1 MSEHIIA
8 FIMGIVEGLTE
19 YLPIS
24 STGHLILTGHL
35 LGFEGDRAKTFEVVI
50 QLGSILAIVVLY
62 WKRFFS
68 LLDFKSLNIKKNN
81 RQRLNLLHVFL
92 GILPA
97 GIVGFVLHDFIKNVL
112 FSTTVV
118 LVALVVGAFLLIYA
132 DKKNTTVTANT
143 LDQLSYKQA
152 LYIGLFQCLSVW
164 PGFSR
169 AGSTISGGLLVGA
182 SQKTAAE
189 FSFIL
194 ALPIM
199 VGATGLDVL
208 KNMDAITSGDITTF
222 VIGFVTAFVVALFAC
237 IGFLKL
243 LDKVRL
249 STFAYY
255 RILLAIVFAFIIL

>member
-132 DKKNTTVTANT
+132 DKKEHNGYG
-143 LDQLSYKQA
+143 QH
-152 LYIGLFQCLSVW
+152 
-164 PGFSR
+164 P
-169 AGSTISGGLLVGA
+169 
-182 SQKTAAE
+182 
-189 FSFIL
+189 
-194 ALPIM
+194 
-199 VGATGLDVL
+199 
-208 KNMDAITSGDITTF
+208 
-222 VIGFVTAFVVALFAC
+222 
-237 IGFLKL
+237 
-243 LDKVRL
+243 
-249 STFAYY
+249 
-255 RILLAIVFAFIIL
+255 